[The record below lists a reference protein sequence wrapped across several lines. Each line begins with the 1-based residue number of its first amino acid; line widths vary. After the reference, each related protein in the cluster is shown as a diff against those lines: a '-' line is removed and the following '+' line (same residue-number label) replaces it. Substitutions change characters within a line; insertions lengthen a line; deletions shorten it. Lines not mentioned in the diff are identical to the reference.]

1 MTCGQASPK
10 RDGEDH
16 GITLGGAGDIA
27 FLREVGPRAGVCP
40 RQGKPTLLG
49 DLGPCLSCSQILNM
63 EDDQNWYKA
72 ELRGAEGFVP
82 KNYIR
87 VKPHP

>member
-1 MTCGQASPK
+1 MAKWPYC
-10 RDGEDH
+10 
-16 GITLGGAGDIA
+16 
-27 FLREVGPRAGVCP
+27 F
-40 RQGKPTLLG
+40 
-49 DLGPCLSCSQILNM
+49 CLQILNM

>member
-1 MTCGQASPK
+1 MQQVLIQGSALCERPGN
-10 RDGEDH
+10 
-16 GITLGGAGDIA
+16 
-27 FLREVGPRAGVCP
+27 CC
-40 RQGKPTLLG
+40 RQQGHQRVAKW
-49 DLGPCLSCSQILNM
+49 PCCSCLQILNM